1 MRVTAPAARKT
12 GSGIRRGTYDAG
24 TMSANTKVV
33 SSELRY
39 TLDALERDGVDD
51 EAIELARPML
61 ERGGDEE
68 VRAKAMLYRD
78 RDERPYNR
86 KNVNARYAESAE
98 EEAEE
103 LLEVWRQEYDPV

>member
-1 MRVTAPAARKT
+1 
-12 GSGIRRGTYDAG
+12 
-24 TMSANTKVV
+24 MSANTRVI
-33 SSELRY
+33 SSELNY
-39 TLDALERDGVDD
+39 TLDELVRDGVDD

-68 VRAKAMLYRD
+68 VRAKAMLYLL
-78 RDERPYNR
+78 RDEQPYNR
-86 KNVNARYAESAE
+86 KPVNARYPESAE